1 MNVSGFARQSW
12 FLLLLACGGTGLL
25 SVALGPDNYW
35 DIRFYH
41 LYAPWAYLHDRYL
54 YDVAPAQVQGFL
66 NPIADFLLYG
76 LISSPLNDT
85 PRVVAFIMGAVHGLN
100 AAFMLAIVWH
110 VIRPPG
116 TTERAALQ
124 AVAFLIG
131 ASGGGFVSLTGT
143 SSNDLNSA
151 LFVVGALLGVLKA
164 ATPPNRRAAASAF
177 AAAGLA
183 AGLGIALKNTS
194 AIFAPGLGVVVLLAA
209 WRQRSLGGLVL
220 FGAAATAGFF
230 AVAAH
235 HMLTLWRDFGNPVF
249 PYMNQ
254 IFKSPYFEP
263 EAIRDAR
270 FVTTNLWELIRF
282 PFAWT
287 TADTYIV
294 IEPLFRDW
302 RAAMAYVAMV
312 AGTLAFARHWLH
324 RRHRPAKEAG
334 PTRGLALV
342 FIFVAISYVT
352 WAIGFGYY
360 RYVVP
365 LEMLTGVVI
374 VGALVWLVE
383 GRVPRVV
390 IATAL
395 LTLAAATTV
404 YPDWGRRPYDNRY
417 VDVRV
422 PRLPADSIVL
432 VASKA
437 PVSYFIPFAQLDAQ
451 YVGIENHYLFLSQH
465 NKLVAEAERV
475 MRIPGRPKFVLDDGV
490 TGADKLNDLLAHFG
504 LRLSGAPCLPIETNL
519 TGNKLSLCEAVER

>member
-1 MNVSGFARQSW
+1 MASRSW
-12 FLLLLACGGTGLL
+12 FLLVLACVGTGLL

-85 PRVVAFIMGAVHGLN
+85 PRVVAFVMGVVHGLN
-100 AAFMLAIVWH
+100 AAFGLAIVWQ

-124 AVAFLIG
+124 AVAFLMG
-131 ASGGGFVSLTGT
+131 ASGSGFVALTGT

-151 LFVVGALLGVLKA
+151 LFILAALLGVLKA
-164 ATPPNRRAAASAF
+164 AAAPNARNAAMAF
-177 AAAGLA
+177 GAGGLA

-194 AIFAPGLGVVVLLAA
+194 GIFAPGLGAVVMLAA

-220 FGAAATAGFF
+220 FGGAATVGFL
-230 AVAAH
+230 AIAAH

-249 PYMNQ
+249 PYVNQ
-254 IFKSPYFEP
+254 IFKSPYFEI

-270 FVTTNLWELIRF
+270 FVTTNLWELIKF
-282 PFAWT
+282 PFTWT
-287 TADTYIV
+287 RADSYIV
-294 IEPLFRDW
+294 IEPIFRDW
-302 RAAMAYVAMV
+302 RAAIAYVATV
-312 AGTLAFARHWLH
+312 AGSLAFAAHWLRH
-324 RRHRPAKEAG
+324 RHRPAKEAG

-352 WAIGFGYY
+352 WAFGFGYY
-360 RYVVP
+360 RYIVP
-365 LEMLTGVVI
+365 LEMLTGVVT
-374 VGALVWLVE
+374 VGALLWLVE
-383 GRVPRVV
+383 AGVPRVV
-390 IATAL
+390 IATAV
-395 LTLAAATTV
+395 LTLATATTV
-404 YPDWGRRPYDNRY
+404 YPDWGRRPYGDRY

-422 PRLPADSIVL
+422 PRLPTDSIVL

-451 YVGIENHYLFLSQH
+451 YVGLENHYFWLSQH

-475 MRIPGRPKFVLDDGV
+475 MRLPGRPKFVLDDG
-490 TGADKLNDLLAHFG
+490 TGGPEQLNDLLGHFG
-504 LRLSGAPCLPIETNL
+504 LRLSGAPCLPIESNL
-519 TGNKLSLCEAVER
+519 PGNKLSLCEAVES